1 MMSARRFTDL
11 RVWRE
16 AHQVRLAIYRIT
28 RGFPPDERY
37 DLVSQMRRA
46 AVSIA
51 ANIAEGFG
59 RWAPRDRARFLEM
72 SKSSAQEVIDY
83 LILSEDLSYM
93 KPDPALERRIDLV
106 CAMLYRARQS
116 VLGLPSDE

>member
-1 MMSARRFTDL
+1 MAARRFREL
-11 RVWRE
+11 RIWQE
-16 AHQVRLAIYRIT
+16 AHKVRLAIYRIT

-59 RWAPRDRARFLEM
+59 RWTPRDRARYLEI
-72 SKSSAQEVIDY
+72 SKSSAEEVLDY
-83 LILSEDLSYM
+83 LILSVDLQYM
-93 KPDPALERRIDLV
+93 KQDRELETRLDSV

-116 VLGLPSDE
+116 VLGWS